1 MLKRMVNKHR
11 MLIAVLDFFAA
22 NAPKLTFAP
31 PLAGFITQLRET
43 MASISTMEQAQLVSS
58 KGQTQT
64 KEALKQQV
72 ITSILEIIKRAKAYA
87 IVTDNLI
94 LKDDVNY
101 TYTQLDAMP
110 QNSLVSVAGK
120 LVTTSAAHI
129 TGMAGYGL
137 TRQMLD
143 AVTPLLNEY
152 AAALPGTKRAIATRK
167 TATGGLADAF
177 ATSDNLMKKIDALM
191 ELVSTDDPSFYQ
203 EYKNLRVIVD
213 LKGKAKP
220 NGTGTMGI
228 TGTVSSMETGL
239 NQPGVKVSLAGTNL
253 STLTDARGNYTL
265 AVNEAGTYSLIASLN
280 GYADYTEDDI
290 EVNPGELT
298 EVDFDM
304 EPAE

>member
-22 NAPKLTFAP
+22 NVAKLTFAP
-31 PLAGFITQLRET
+31 ALAGLITQLRDT
-43 MASISTMEQAQLVSS
+43 MTSISNMEQSQLMSS
-58 KGQTQT
+58 KGHTQT

-72 ITSILEIIKRAKAYA
+72 INSILEIIKRAKAYA

-94 LKDDVNY
+94 LKDAVDY
-101 TYTQLDAMP
+101 TYSQLDKMP
-110 QNSLVSVAGK
+110 QDSLVSVANK
-120 LVTTSAAHI
+120 LVTTCVEHISA
-129 TGMAGYGL
+129 MAGYGL
-137 TRQMLD
+137 TQQMLD
-143 AVTPLLNEY
+143 AVSPQLTGY
-152 AAALPGTKRAIATRK
+152 AAALPGTKRAIASRK
-167 TATGGLADAF
+167 TATDGLVNAF
-177 ATSDNLMKKIDALM
+177 ATADSLVKKIDAMM
-191 ELVSTDDPSFYQ
+191 ELVSTEDPPFYQ

-213 LKGKAKP
+213 LKGKAKT
-220 NGTGTMGI
+220 NGNGGMGI

-253 STLTDARGNYTL
+253 STLTDAQGNYTL
-265 AVNEAGTYSLIASLN
+265 AVSQAGTYSLLAALN

-304 EPAE
+304 EPAK